1 MGCCKSKDII
11 STILINSNE
20 INISNFEFKE
30 NLKSKLSLIEEPN
43 GFNCFVDFIFEIK
56 TRGLYPINNN
66 KLVSYNNNNLQL
78 LFININRIYISAIMI
93 LTRSAKVC
101 IKIKSLT
108 YISHPLPCL
117 THGSGHAQ
125 ILACN
130 INIKNRDLL
139 CLPWILGSLPRLFL

>member
-66 KLVSYNNNNLQL
+66 KLVSYNNNNLQFL
-78 LFININRIYISAIMI
+78 TKKNAILEYNFKNQLFKLINNIISEINNENLININDKNFFLNICEYIYNHRNFIQM
-93 LTRSAKVC
+93 V
-101 IKIKSLT
+101 
-108 YISHPLPCL
+108 
-117 THGSGHAQ
+117 
-125 ILACN
+125 
-130 INIKNRDLL
+130 
-139 CLPWILGSLPRLFL
+139 